1 LVDELDA
8 DITAHLVSCFGQ
20 QRGVHIVTDGNI
32 RASSIPKGRVE
43 QTPDGPRVLSEG
55 GIRAWDRGWG
65 VYSSAGYLAR
75 VVLRVTAA
83 EPPVV
88 YVFVNG
94 SQILGR
100 VPDWIANRNR
110 GTDGGQDHAT
120 FREAVLE
127 AVQGAIIKEDPD
139 SGS

>member
-1 LVDELDA
+1 
-8 DITAHLVSCFGQ
+8 
-20 QRGVHIVTDGNI
+20 VHIVTDGNI
-32 RASSIPKGRVE
+32 RASSIPTGRVE
-43 QTPDGPRVLSEG
+43 RTPDGPRVLSEG

-88 YVFVNG
+88 HVFVNG
-94 SQILGR
+94 ARILSR
-100 VPDWIANRNR
+100 VPDWIANRSQ
-110 GTDGGQDHAT
+110 GTDGRQDHAN
-120 FREAVLE
+120 FRDAVREAV
-127 AVQGAIIKEDPD
+127 QNAIIGEDPD